1 MSGVRGISVERTI
14 FNELYAEE
22 IVEAYIHTILLHRTL
37 GGLDGQAAIEDKTC
51 PSAGV
56 TYVKLHS
63 EELDAEVTAKVKALV
78 AELRQQKGVAIKA
91 ATLHVEFVKR
101 AQQGF
106 MSFASRPV
114 PWEDWI
120 VRINVDT
127 QKPDDAAY
135 LDVLSE
141 QVTNDLMFICST
153 AIKELDHLPS
163 CDNDMA
169 VDKTKAEKP
178 YMFRV
183 SAAIALK
190 FPRSLLR
197 FALIVYPYQDLL
209 IIVSVLS

>member
-1 MSGVRGISVERTI
+1 
-14 FNELYAEE
+14 
-22 IVEAYIHTILLHRTL
+22 
-37 GGLDGQAAIEDKTC
+37 
-51 PSAGV
+51 
-56 TYVKLHS
+56 
-63 EELDAEVTAKVKALV
+63 
-78 AELRQQKGVAIKA
+78 
-91 ATLHVEFVKR
+91 
-101 AQQGF
+101 

-178 YMFRV
+178 YMFRIV
-183 SAAIALK
+183 VDGDKAAWK
-190 FPRSLLR
+190 SVFGTLL
-197 FALIVYPYQDLL
+197 
-209 IIVSVLS
+209 S